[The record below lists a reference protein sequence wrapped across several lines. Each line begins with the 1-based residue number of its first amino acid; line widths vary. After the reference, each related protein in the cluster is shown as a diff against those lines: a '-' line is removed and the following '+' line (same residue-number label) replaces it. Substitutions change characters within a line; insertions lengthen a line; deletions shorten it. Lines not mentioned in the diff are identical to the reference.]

1 MVKITDKVVEA
12 YDKFTDVLE
21 KYGKVREKTSE
32 RSFFLGGGLLERQ
45 RQSPPTA
52 RPNPRLPRSS
62 PRVRARPCLSTPVGL
77 TLISLL
83 PLLILLFFGCSFP
96 LSTLCPAQPAFHYG
110 LIPLIIVVG
119 MSIKQDGRRPTLA
132 QLLSPM

>member
-21 KYGKVREKTSE
+21 KYGK
-32 RSFFLGGGLLERQ
+32 
-45 RQSPPTA
+45 
-52 RPNPRLPRSS
+52 
-62 PRVRARPCLSTPVGL
+62 
-77 TLISLL
+77 
-83 PLLILLFFGCSFP
+83 
-96 LSTLCPAQPAFHYG
+96 PAFHYG

-119 MSIKQDGRRPTLA
+119 MSIKHDGRRPTLA